1 MSESPDGDVPMG
13 ELDVPTLRTIG
24 RRAETH
30 PLVESWQF
38 DPSSAAPRMV
48 QLRIDAES
56 YPIAV
61 DAARLDVRWF
71 TTDDYSFHYVES
83 RGDDQYHCRWDRH
96 PESDAPRTHF
106 HPPPDAGAAEESPL
120 NAHFLNVLFT
130 VLDWTSERVE
140 RLHEATDSK

>member
-30 PLVESWQF
+30 PLIESWQF

-61 DAARLDVRWF
+61 DSARLDVRWF

-83 RGDDQYHCRWDRH
+83 PGDDQYHCRWDRH
-96 PESDAPRTHF
+96 PKSDAPRTHF

-120 NAHFLNVLFT
+120 DAHFLDVLFT